1 MIPYV
6 VTAQASVVTRLAMS
20 RRLQALNVV
29 LAIVSIALAAGI
41 VRTLIVRR
49 ALPTPAAP
57 RTATVS
63 APAPAT
69 ENVDPGLLGYA
80 ARRDASSS
88 KKRSTARPS
97 IFHINRDTTAP
108 PRLFEKL
115 PLSLLRPR

>member
-1 MIPYV
+1 
-6 VTAQASVVTRLAMS
+6 MS

-49 ALPTPAAP
+49 AVPTPTAP
-57 RTATVS
+57 GTATVA

-88 KKRSTARPS
+88 KKRSTAISVMTKRIPIAGKLCRPADRT
-97 IFHINRDTTAP
+97 IRA
-108 PRLFEKL
+108 RLT
-115 PLSLLRPR
+115 P